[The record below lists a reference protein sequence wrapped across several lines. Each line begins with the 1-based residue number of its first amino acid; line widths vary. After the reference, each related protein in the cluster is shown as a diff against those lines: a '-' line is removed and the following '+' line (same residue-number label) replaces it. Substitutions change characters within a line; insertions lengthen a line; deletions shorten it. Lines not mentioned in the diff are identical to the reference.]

1 MFSAGRILRQNR
13 RLSSLPAG
21 GGVIGPT
28 RQRPKEKRKFRCY
41 MPFMW
46 SALALSFFGLTVI
59 VTGTAMCVAGW
70 YLGHF
75 GADDLLPTSVIG
87 SPNATAAEGQVL
99 GISVE
104 IPPAR
109 GLAYAGPVV
118 MSFGCFAVVFA
129 CVVVCETR
137 DRVLETMDDRVR
149 RGLPAR
155 PPGGIDAD
163 FYTLVVEFRK
173 RRMER
178 QRRRRRL
185 MRCDGDD
192 DTEPH
197 VEQTTSPLQPTP
209 STADFQS
216 PSTINDFVDD
226 RADDAQPMVD
236 QHLPTVRLEEPEAA
250 SDITAFRDQHEELPT
265 LWWSNP
271 SFSDTLCSKSVDV
284 ELGEMAQSFSPV
296 STHGDGQTVQTL
308 SPSWKP
314 AAPLTTR
321 SCLSTENDVLSKEL
335 EPTQQCPTT
344 ASWTVPPAAA
354 DDHVTTTSQSL
365 FPLLAPISSMTQ
377 TQTLP
382 YVRLEVGS
390 DPPPPPYSTSPTYLI
405 HAASV
410 HRDRSPDVV
419 PQPGTT
425 SFEFP
430 PTDFRRSCD
439 VTTSGGAVASDDRR
453 NSETYADDKSVLVA
467 SVRNAVSYADNNSF
481 DVEDLGRH
489 GCVELSDQLHGE
501 RSHSFDGL
509 PETSVAAV
517 DLVPTPTQTKRRHCR
532 PNSDGKRTP
541 VAADRMAS
549 TDDDYSTSREWSPR
563 SADDG
568 GPSRKRTRGIT
579 GHPRRQVHS
588 SPAAVGDSTPL
599 SLPTHFG
606 FPGIDLVQPSANASP
621 YLIAGGSPA
630 DPEAGAVALSSD
642 PLCRAPSQDGSN
654 AVGARRR
661 RPNGARHL
669 LAIHRRRRRPDR
681 GDHATA
687 SVSTLPRNFDM
698 DADRGLYAAHHSADE
713 VECLLSSTSSAR
725 EKTSDIRT
733 KTDDGSSPLIWL
745 RRRTTATT
753 SPHRPHRRTSD
764 PFQATV

>member
-21 GGVIGPT
+21 GGGVA

-197 VEQTTSPLQPTP
+197 VERHEPHVEQTTSPLQPTP

-226 RADDAQPMVD
+226 HTDDAEPIVD
-236 QHLPTVRLEEPEAA
+236 QHLPTVRLDEPEAA
-250 SDITAFRDQHEELPT
+250 SNMAAPRDQHEELPT

-271 SFSDTLCSKSVDV
+271 SFSDNLCSKSVDV
-284 ELGEMAQSFSPV
+284 ELGEMARSFSPV
-296 STHGDGQTVQTL
+296 SAHAGGQTVQTL

-314 AAPLTTR
+314 TAPLTSR
-321 SCLSTENDVLSKEL
+321 SCFSTENDVLSKEL
-335 EPTQQCPTT
+335 EPTQQSPTT
-344 ASWTVPPAAA
+344 ALWTVPPAMA
-354 DDHVTTTSQSL
+354 DDHVTTSQSL
-365 FPLLAPISSMTQ
+365 FPLLAPITSMAQ
-377 TQTLP
+377 TQTPP

-419 PQPGTT
+419 PGTT

-439 VTTSGGAVASDDRR
+439 VTTSDSAVVSDDRR
-453 NSETYADDKSVLVA
+453 NSETFADDKSVLA
-467 SVRNAVSYADNNSF
+467 GGVRNAVSYADNSF
-481 DVEDLGRH
+481 DMQDSGRH
-489 GCVELSDQLHGE
+489 GCVELSDQLCGE

-509 PETSVAAV
+509 PETSAAAA
-517 DLVPTPTQTKRRHCR
+517 DHVPTPTQTKRRYCMPSADIGR
-532 PNSDGKRTP
+532 SP
-541 VAADRMAS
+541 VAS
-549 TDDDYSTSREWSPR
+549 TDDYPTSREWSPR

-579 GHPRRQVHS
+579 SHTRRQVHS

-599 SLPTHFG
+599 SLPTQFG
-606 FPGIDLVQPSANASP
+606 FPGIDRVQPSTNASP
-621 YLIAGGSPA
+621 YLIAGGGPA
-630 DPEAGAVALSSD
+630 DREAGADALSSD
-642 PLCRAPSQDGSN
+642 SLYRPQNQDGSS

-661 RPNGARHL
+661 RPNSARHL
-669 LAIHRRRRRPDR
+669 LAIQRRRRRPER
-681 GDHATA
+681 GDLATA
-687 SVSTLPRNFDM
+687 SVSTLPRNFEV

-713 VECLLSSTSSAR
+713 VECFLPSTSSAG
-725 EKTSDIRT
+725 EKHGDVRT

-753 SPHRPHRRTSD
+753 SPQQPHRRTSD